1 MHFSDSIGRIVAIF
15 RKKPKD
21 GEHVYQ
27 EKTAKIEKERDEFRR
42 ELANCKTKEE
52 AQKLK
57 KSKAMELQSEALS
70 TSDSEFIV
78 MRMMA
83 IFDEYADVPDDKEEQ
98 ECHSFLMQRIEQ
110 KKDS

>member
-1 MHFSDSIGRIVAIF
+1 MHFSDSIGRIVAFF

-21 GEHVYQ
+21 GERIYQ

-42 ELANCKTKEE
+42 KLANCKTKEE
-52 AQKLK
+52 VHKLK
-57 KSKAMELQSEALS
+57 TSKAMELQMEALS

-78 MRMMA
+78 MRMMTLFNE
-83 IFDEYADVPDDKEEQ
+83 FDIPDDEEEQ
-98 ECHSFLMQRIEQ
+98 EFQSFLMQRIEQ

>member
-21 GEHVYQ
+21 GEPAYQ

-57 KSKAMELQSEALS
+57 NSKAMELQTEALS

-83 IFDEYADVPDDKEEQ
+83 LFDEYAEPDDKEEQ